1 MVKQG
6 QREEGVVRYFPFS
19 SLTTKNGNLHANVKT
34 HRLWMTQRG
43 KGFWMTQRGK
53 GCMIYI
59 LVPYLLVSLE
69 LNSTEIVW
77 KRAYRI

>member
-1 MVKQG
+1 
-6 QREEGVVRYFPFS
+6 
-19 SLTTKNGNLHANVKT
+19 
-34 HRLWMTQRG
+34 MTQRG

>member
-19 SLTTKNGNLHANVKT
+19 SVTTKNGNLHANVKT

-53 GCMIYI
+53 GRVISI
-59 LVPYLLVSLE
+59 LVPYLLVSLV
-69 LNSTEIVW
+69 LNSTKIVW
-77 KRAYRI
+77 KHAYRI